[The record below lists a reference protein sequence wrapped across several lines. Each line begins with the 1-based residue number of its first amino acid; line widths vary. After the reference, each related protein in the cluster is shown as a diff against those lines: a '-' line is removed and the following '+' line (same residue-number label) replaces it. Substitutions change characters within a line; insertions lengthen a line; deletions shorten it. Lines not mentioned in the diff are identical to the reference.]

1 MNPVFIQ
8 TLQRTLVG
16 AAAVSM
22 LAMFAPPTGSTQG
35 VKVTATTVTPK
46 GAVDPYTLLKQL
58 QALEKRVLELEKEA
72 LETAEDAADSDAAA
86 AIIDERLKNSETAVK
101 QLTQRVA
108 NAEKDAGDDKRGG
121 ETASGKNDKADDD
134 APMTVTAPFVVLDGA
149 GKPIMRVIEAE
160 NGFSRG
166 VYVYNENGS
175 SVAHVGVLSDGNGR
189 LYAATPGG
197 FPAAQLGAQPEGGV
211 VSVGNSSRQVVILNK
226 DMLTFIG
233 DSNAPVAAFGTKNR
247 AKGYLEL
254 NDSSGNKMV
263 EAGMLNNN
271 KGYVLASPYRA
282 TVDPHGDPS
291 VLKGAGK

>member
-22 LAMFAPPTGSTQG
+22 LAMFAPPTGNTQG
-35 VKVTATTVTPK
+35 IKATATTATPK
-46 GAVDPYTLLKQL
+46 GAVDPYTLQKQL

-72 LETAEDAADSDAAA
+72 LETADDAADSDAAA
-86 AIIDERLKNSETAVK
+86 AIVDQRLRDGDVAVK
-101 QLTQRVA
+101 QLTARLASVEK
-108 NAEKDAGDDKRGG
+108 NASDDKSDAGKGNKDG
-121 ETASGKNDKADDD
+121 ADDD
-134 APMTVTAPFVVLDGA
+134 KPMTVTAPFLVVDED
-149 GKPIMRVIEAE
+149 GKPLLRVGEDD
-160 NGFSRG
+160 GSFSRG
-166 VYVYNENGS
+166 LYVFNDKGA
-175 SVAHVGVLSDGNGR
+175 SVAHMGARLDGLGRVYVSKPNTTPTAVLS
-189 LYAATPGG
+189 
-197 FPAAQLGAQPEGGV
+197 AQPEGGALLLGNGSSDLV
-211 VSVGNSSRQVVILNK
+211 VLLNIRSLSF
-226 DMLTFIG
+226 MS
-233 DSNAPVAAFGTKNR
+233 DSKATLALFGTKDR

-254 NDSSGNKMV
+254 NDSSGTKMV

>member
-108 NAEKDAGDDKRGG
+108 NAEKDAGDDEK
-121 ETASGKNDKADDD
+121 ASGKSDKADDD